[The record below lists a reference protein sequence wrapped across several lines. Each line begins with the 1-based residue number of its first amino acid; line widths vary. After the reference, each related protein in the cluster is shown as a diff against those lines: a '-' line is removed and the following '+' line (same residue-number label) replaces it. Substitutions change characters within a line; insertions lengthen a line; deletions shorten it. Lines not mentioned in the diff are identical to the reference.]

1 MRWRCWP
8 WPVQLALIGCLVS
21 LPAHSGLAQGHS
33 PLALKLEI
41 ATGQSRSPA
50 PHPSPSGAALVL
62 NSMSEEDRE
71 RLADSLAGLAAA
83 VDKKKNP
90 LFVSLDDS
98 DERAAVESLIARST
112 PAFSAASTL
121 CAGRWQSREG
131 DVQVRPVSRCAPGTR
146 CVALAAV
153 PGRDESERRARFLA
167 WPLGY
172 AIVLATASPGRAD
185 DVAQAL
191 RAPGS
196 TQIALV
202 LTGTELHRLRKSPA
216 LDRLLAHARH
226 IVRTVPTKPKPSALL
241 DVVAKIANAASA
253 RDELTWFELSDD
265 SILVVPRLG
274 ALATSAA
281 FVSDV
286 RARLQSNTAL
296 VDWLVSPPEG

>member
-1 MRWRCWP
+1 
-8 WPVQLALIGCLVS
+8 VS
-21 LPAHSGLAQGHS
+21 LPPHSGLAEGRS

-41 ATGQSRSPA
+41 ATGQSRSPP
-50 PHPSPSGAALVL
+50 PHPAPSGVALVL

-98 DERAAVESLIARST
+98 DERAAVESLIARTT
-112 PAFSAASTL
+112 PAFSAAATL

-146 CVALAAV
+146 CVALAAA
-153 PGRDESERRARFLA
+153 PGGDESERRARFLA

-172 AIVLATASPGRAD
+172 AIVLATASAARAD
-185 DVAQAL
+185 DVARAL

-226 IVRTVPTKPKPSALL
+226 IVRTVPPTPKPSALM
-241 DVVAKIANAASA
+241 DVIARVSNAATA
-253 RDELTWFELSDD
+253 RDELTWFDLPDD

-286 RARLQSNTAL
+286 RARLQNDAAG
-296 VDWLVSPPEG
+296 VAWLAKPPEG

>member
-1 MRWRCWP
+1 
-8 WPVQLALIGCLVS
+8 
-21 LPAHSGLAQGHS
+21 
-33 PLALKLEI
+33 
-41 ATGQSRSPA
+41 
-50 PHPSPSGAALVL
+50 
-62 NSMSEEDRE
+62 MSEEDRE
-71 RLADSLAGLAAA
+71 RLADSLARLAAA
-83 VDKKKNP
+83 VDKRKNP

-98 DERAAVESLIARST
+98 DERAAVESLIARTT
-112 PAFSAASTL
+112 PAFSAAATL

-131 DVQVRPVSRCAPGTR
+131 DLQVRPVSRCAPGPR

-153 PGRDESERRARFLA
+153 PGGDESERRARFLA

-172 AIVLATASPGRAD
+172 AIVLATSSRVGAD

-196 TQIALV
+196 TRIALV

-216 LDRLLAHARH
+216 LDRLLAHARY
-226 IVRTVPTKPKPSALL
+226 IVRTVPTKRKPSPLL

-253 RDELTWFELSDD
+253 QDELAWFELPDD

-274 ALATSAA
+274 ALATSAG

-286 RARLQSNTAL
+286 RARLQSNAAH